1 MIRRP
6 KRTDFESTSV
16 GATLHAAAEVAGEVT
31 RDAREAYSKLA
42 RAAALLLLLQVL
54 LVPVLSWF
62 LFELP
67 AWAGILAVYAVSAL
81 FAVTFWILFG
91 KPEHAKRARWKRE
104 RLEAL
109 EDAAEMRSRLLSEE
123 SRRN

>member
-6 KRTDFESTSV
+6 KRTDLESNSV
-16 GATLHAAAEVAGEVT
+16 GATLHAAAESAGEMT

-67 AWAGILAVYAVSAL
+67 DWAGILAVYSVSAL
-81 FAVTFWILFG
+81 FAATFWILFG
-91 KPEHAKRARWKRE
+91 KPEHATRARRKRE
-104 RLEAL
+104 TLEAF
-109 EDAAEMRSRLLSEE
+109 EDAAAMRSRLLSEE
-123 SRRN
+123 TRSN

>member
-6 KRTDFESTSV
+6 KRDDLESRSV
-16 GATLHAAAEVAGEVT
+16 TATLCAAAESAGEMT

-54 LVPVLSWF
+54 LLPVLTWF

-67 AWAGILAVYAVSAL
+67 GWAGILAVYAASAL
-81 FAVTFWILFG
+81 FAATFWILFG
-91 KPEHAKRARWKRE
+91 KPEHSRRARRRRE
-104 RLEAL
+104 RLEAC
-109 EDAAEMRSRLLSEE
+109 EDAAEMRSRLLSQEV
-123 SRRN
+123 SRD